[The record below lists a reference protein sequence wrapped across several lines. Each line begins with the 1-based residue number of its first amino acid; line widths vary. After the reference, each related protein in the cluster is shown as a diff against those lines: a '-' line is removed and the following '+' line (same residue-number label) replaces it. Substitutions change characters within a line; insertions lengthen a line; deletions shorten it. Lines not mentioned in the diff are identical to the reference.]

1 MLTGP
6 ALPMPGRLRAA
17 LGFVILQALL
27 NGVFG
32 VFARRQIEKQRR
44 GGEEPFSI
52 LYSLEYLSYAF
63 AAGLVA
69 AGIVVLFGYGWSRW
83 VLLAFEVVSALAG
96 LLNLAGGGVA
106 AAVGLVLAAMV
117 VTTLFHAETKAWFAA
132 KAAQRRAGS
141 TV

>member
-1 MLTGP
+1 MTGP
-6 ALPMPGRLRAA
+6 ALPLPGRLRAA
-17 LGFVILQALL
+17 FGLVVLQALL

-32 VFARRQIEKQRR
+32 VFAHRQIDKQRA

-63 AAGLVA
+63 AAGLLA
-69 AGIVVLFGYGWSRW
+69 AGIVVLLGYGWGRW
-83 VLLAFEVVSALAG
+83 ALLAVEVLSALGG

-106 AAVGLVLAAMV
+106 AAAGLVLAGAV
-117 VTTLFHAETKAWFAA
+117 ATTLFHAEAKAWFAA

-141 TV
+141 TL